1 MALVLADRVLETTT
15 TTGSGT
21 ITLAGAEP
29 GYQSFSA
36 VGNGNQTY
44 YTITADT
51 VWEVGIGTYTA
62 SGTTLSRDTVLSSSA
77 SGAKVTLPSGVK
89 KVFVTY
95 PSEKSVN
102 LDVSGNISLSSAV
115 ISGVGYPSA
124 NSDAAT
130 KLYVDT
136 LAAEGISYHTPVKY
150 EVPNTTG
157 NLTATYNNGT
167 AGVSAT
173 LTNAGTLG
181 PFVPDG
187 VTASIS
193 DRILIYNQTNA
204 VQNGVY
210 VVTTV
215 GTGASSWVLTRAADA
230 NTYGVKSPTALGAGD
245 AFYVT
250 SGNTGAGE
258 TYVCNTPGTIV
269 FGSTNITFVQVSAA
283 QVYQAG
289 TGISLT
295 NTTISLVSPVAVA
308 TGGTGLTSTPT
319 NGQLLIG
326 NGSGYTLS
334 TLTAGSGVSITNS
347 AGSITLTATGTGG
360 TVVAVTASAPLAST
374 GGVSPNISI
383 ANTTGTGSV
392 VLDQGATIS
401 SATITAGVSAAIT
414 TITGTSANIT
424 TVTGTTAGFSSANIT
439 HAGITSATVTT
450 LSGTNVTYSS
460 GTVSQLAATS
470 ATITTLSG
478 TNVTYPNAN
487 FTSASI
493 TNLALT
499 SLTLANLS
507 ITSAN
512 VTTLTGT
519 NLTYTSGTVTN
530 LNSTSANITTLTGT
544 TFGTTAATNL
554 RGLSAQITTATVTSA
569 DITTLT
575 GTTFGTTATTQ
586 LRGASADITTLTGT
600 TFGTTATTNLRGLS
614 AQITTLTATS
624 SNITTLTGT
633 NLTYTSGT
641 ITNLAATSITVTNTP
656 AFVGNGTLT
665 MNVSG
670 TGLSGSQ
677 TFTAN
682 QSSNATFTVTSNA
695 TSANTASAIVARDAS
710 GNFSAGTITAA
721 LNGNASTATSATSA
735 TTASNVAATTATG
748 VQSAYQTTIN
758 TTTPGLGTYGIHFN
772 GQITADFA
780 SGITWNGG
788 TTTTNANAG
797 IYVQGSG
804 SYGTKMYIATTDS
817 YATGSK
823 TAISIDHSG
832 ITNFVRARPTALGN
846 TILDAG
852 NYTSYVGNGTLTLNV
867 SGLGLSGSQTFTA
880 NQSGNATFTVT
891 SNATTTATANALVCR
906 DANGDDNRRYGFA
919 SYFNSSDNAV
929 ASGVTAVMVK
939 QGDNYYRS
947 STAAGIATFISGQT
961 MNIAGNASTVT
972 NGLYTTGNQTI
983 AARTIQQGS
992 QTATL
997 LTATGSLGG
1006 LELQA
1011 ANSSGAA
1018 FGTYHRPGAFAAYF
1032 GLDTDNQF
1040 ACGGWSYGAALGNM
1054 KVGSLGVGAAASGTA
1069 GRMNATGWTTTGRN
1083 YSNEWIQFDNYSAL
1097 YSPLNGAHFYP
1108 NNASYGSWRV
1118 AGSRNGWN
1126 GLEFDSSPG
1135 QTCLMISSNQTGTY
1149 NTSYGW
1155 QYYWY
1160 NGTLYC
1166 LKNSYGGGT
1175 TATVLDSSNY
1185 TSYVSGGTLKSQSF
1199 TSSGSFTVP
1208 SGVTGVMV
1216 TMQGGGG
1223 GGSSSCPSF
1232 NAQGCPGGASGYYV
1246 VSQVFSVSPGQVIS
1260 ITIGGGGSGAFSA
1273 YYQGNVVAGSSG
1285 GASAFGGYSI
1295 AGGGGGNTGGGG
1307 TIAYLGGRGGRSA
1320 LATNSPWGGSSL
1332 ATVSSPFAST
1342 STGFGDG
1349 ANVQAYGGPF
1359 NDSGGYRMSGGAG
1372 GLYGAGG
1379 NGAFADDYGYATGGS
1394 GGANSGAGGGG
1405 AINRGGD
1412 TGVYAQGGNGGSGI
1426 VVVAWIG

>member
-102 LDVSGNISLSSAV
+102 FGVSGNISASSGV
-115 ISGVGYPSA
+115 ITDVGYPSA
-124 NSDAAT
+124 ASDAAT

-150 EVPNTTG
+150 EVPDTTG
-157 NLTATYNNGT
+157 NLNATYNNGT

-230 NTYGVKSPTALGAGD
+230 NTYGVKSPTALGTGD

-308 TGGTGLTSTPT
+308 NGGTGRTTTPT

-392 VLDQGATIS
+392 VLENSPSIF
-401 SATITAGVSAAIT
+401 SATITGAVSASIT
-414 TITGTSANIT
+414 TITGSSANIT

-544 TFGTTAATNL
+544 TFGTTATTQIRGASADITTITGTTIGALASSTISGISGNITNL
-554 RGLSAQITTATVTSA
+554 NSTSA
-569 DITTLT
+569 NITTLT

-710 GNFSAGTITAA
+710 GNFSMGYLTSTGATFTGDITTYRTGGTSGVIYFGTSGTRYLYYDGSSYAMPGA
-721 LNGNASTATSATSA
+721 NLFVNGVQAVTNSGTWGISISGNAATA
-735 TTASNVAATTATG
+735 TTASNV
-748 VQSAYQTTIN
+748 N
-758 TTTPGLGTYGIHFN
+758 
-772 GQITADFA
+772 
-780 SGITWNGG
+780 
-788 TTTTNANAG
+788 
-797 IYVQGSG
+797 
-804 SYGTKMYIATTDS
+804 
-817 YATGSK
+817 
-823 TAISIDHSG
+823 
-832 ITNFVRARPTALGN
+832 
-846 TILDAG
+846 
-852 NYTSYVGNGTLTLNV
+852 NGTLTLNV
-867 SGLGLSGSQTFTA
+867 SGTGLSGSQTFTA

-891 SNATTTATANALVCR
+891 SNATSTAGAASTIVAR
-906 DANGDDNRRYGFA
+906 DVNGYIFNT
-919 SYFNSSDNAV
+919 YFNSTDNSV
-929 ASGVTAVMVK
+929 SSGVTAVMVK
-939 QGDNYYRS
+939 QGDNYLRS
-947 STAAGIATFISGQT
+947 GTAASIATFISGQT
-961 MNIAGNASTVT
+961 MNISGSSTSCSGNA
-972 NGLYTTGNQTI
+972 
-983 AARTIQQGS
+983 A
-992 QTATL
+992 TAT
-997 LTATGSLGG
+997 TATYALNTTQSFNSNWNTDFAAAPAGSTILRGDTSTGSSTGG
-1006 LELQA
+1006 PGGTWWFQQNMRHT
-1011 ANSSGAA
+1011 NSSNVWGVQVAW
-1018 FGTYHRPGAFAAYF
+1018 GWE
-1032 GLDTDNQF
+1032 DN
-1040 ACGGWSYGAALGNM
+1040 ANLLRTRNVTGGSYGSWVTYLNSSNYNSYAPTLTGT
-1054 KVGSLGVGAAASGTA
+1054 GASGTWGISISGTA
-1069 GRMNATGWTTTGRN
+1069 TTATTANALNTSNNYTGQAIYAYNWFRSYNATGW
-1083 YSNEWIQFDNYSAL
+1083 YNETYAGGIWMQDVTWI
-1097 YSPLNGAHFYP
+1097 
-1108 NNASYGSWRV
+1108 R
-1118 AGSRNGWN
+1118 
-1126 GLEFDSSPG
+1126 
-1135 QTCLMISSNQTGTY
+1135 T
-1149 NTSYGW
+1149 
-1155 QYYWY
+1155 
-1160 NGTLYC
+1160 
-1166 LKNSYGGGT
+1166 YGGK
-1175 TATVLDSSNY
+1175 AF
-1185 TSYVSGGTLKSQSF
+1185 YVDNTIACAG
-1199 TSSGSFTVP
+1199 
-1208 SGVTGVMV
+1208 
-1216 TMQGGGG
+1216 
-1223 GGSSSCPSF
+1223 
-1232 NAQGCPGGASGYYV
+1232 N
-1246 VSQVFSVSPGQVIS
+1246 
-1260 ITIGGGGSGAFSA
+1260 ITA
-1273 YYQGNVVAGSSG
+1273 YYSDERLKTKTGSISNALDKVSSLEGFTYVENDLARSLGYKNTKQQVGVSAQAVKAVLPEAVAL
-1285 GASAFGGYSI
+1285 APVDYE
-1295 AGGGGGNTGGGG
+1295 TLEDG
-1307 TIAYLGGRGGRSA
+1307 TIVSKSGEDYLTVDYSRLVPLLIEAIKELKAEVEA
-1320 LATNSPWGGSSL
+1320 LKA
-1332 ATVSSPFAST
+1332 AK
-1342 STGFGDG
+1342 
-1349 ANVQAYGGPF
+1349 
-1359 NDSGGYRMSGGAG
+1359 
-1372 GLYGAGG
+1372 
-1379 NGAFADDYGYATGGS
+1379 
-1394 GGANSGAGGGG
+1394 
-1405 AINRGGD
+1405 
-1412 TGVYAQGGNGGSGI
+1412 
-1426 VVVAWIG
+1426 

>member
-1 MALVLADRVLETTT
+1 M
-15 TTGSGT
+15 
-21 ITLAGAEP
+21 
-29 GYQSFSA
+29 
-36 VGNGNQTY
+36 
-44 YTITADT
+44 
-51 VWEVGIGTYTA
+51 
-62 SGTTLSRDTVLSSSA
+62 
-77 SGAKVTLPSGVK
+77 
-89 KVFVTY
+89 
-95 PSEKSVN
+95 
-102 LDVSGNISLSSAV
+102 
-115 ISGVGYPSA
+115 
-124 NSDAAT
+124 
-130 KLYVDT
+130 
-136 LAAEGISYHTPVKY
+136 
-150 EVPNTTG
+150 
-157 NLTATYNNGT
+157 
-167 AGVSAT
+167 
-173 LTNAGTLG
+173 
-181 PFVPDG
+181 
-187 VTASIS
+187 
-193 DRILIYNQTNA
+193 
-204 VQNGVY
+204 
-210 VVTTV
+210 
-215 GTGASSWVLTRAADA
+215 
-230 NTYGVKSPTALGAGD
+230 
-245 AFYVT
+245 
-250 SGNTGAGE
+250 
-258 TYVCNTPGTIV
+258 
-269 FGSTNITFVQVSAA
+269 
-283 QVYQAG
+283 
-289 TGISLT
+289 
-295 NTTISLVSPVAVA
+295 
-308 TGGTGLTSTPT
+308 
-319 NGQLLIG
+319 
-326 NGSGYTLS
+326 
-334 TLTAGSGVSITNS
+334 
-347 AGSITLTATGTGG
+347 
-360 TVVAVTASAPLAST
+360 
-374 GGVSPNISI
+374 
-383 ANTTGTGSV
+383 
-392 VLDQGATIS
+392 
-401 SATITAGVSAAIT
+401 
-414 TITGTSANIT
+414 
-424 TVTGTTAGFSSANIT
+424 
-439 HAGITSATVTT
+439 
-450 LSGTNVTYSS
+450 
-460 GTVSQLAATS
+460 
-470 ATITTLSG
+470 
-478 TNVTYPNAN
+478 
-487 FTSASI
+487 
-493 TNLALT
+493 
-499 SLTLANLS
+499 
-507 ITSAN
+507 
-512 VTTLTGT
+512 
-519 NLTYTSGTVTN
+519 
-530 LNSTSANITTLTGT
+530 
-544 TFGTTAATNL
+544 
-554 RGLSAQITTATVTSA
+554 
-569 DITTLT
+569 
-575 GTTFGTTATTQ
+575 
-586 LRGASADITTLTGT
+586 
-600 TFGTTATTNLRGLS
+600 S

-772 GQITADFA
+772 GQITADYA

-852 NYTSYVGNGTLTLNV
+852 NYTSYVGNGTLTMAV
-867 SGLGLSGSQTFTA
+867 SGTGLSGSASFTA
-880 NQSGNATFTVT
+880 NQSGASTFTVT
-891 SNATTTATANALVCR
+891 SNATTTAGAANTIVAR
-906 DANGDDNRRYGFA
+906 DANGYIFNN
-919 SYFNSSDNAV
+919 YFNSTDNSV
-929 ASGVTAVMVK
+929 SSGVTAVVVK
-939 QGDNYYRS
+939 AGDNYYRS
-947 STAAGIATFISGQT
+947 GTAASIATFISGQS

-997 LTATGSLGG
+997 LTATGYLGG

-1040 ACGGWSYGAALGNM
+1040 ACGGWSYGAALGSM

-1097 YSPLNGAHFYP
+1097 YSPLNAAYFYP

-1118 AGSRNGWN
+1118 GGSRNAYGGISFSN
-1126 GLEFDSSPG
+1126 GSAGEV
-1135 QTCLMISSNQTGTY
+1135 TLMLSDGSNVSGFY
-1149 NTSYGW
+1149 NNSYGW
-1155 QYYWY
+1155 QLYWSG
-1160 NGTLYC
+1160 GTLYC
-1166 LKNSYGGGT
+1166 FKNAYGGGT
-1175 TATVLDSSNY
+1175 QAVVLDSSNY
-1185 TSYVSGGTLKSQSF
+1185 TSYVSGGTLKSQTF

-1232 NAQGCPGGASGYYV
+1232 NAIGCPGGASGYYI
-1246 VSQVFSVSPGQVIS
+1246 VSQVFSVTPGQVIS

-1273 YYQGNVVAGSSG
+1273 YYQGNVAAGSSG
-1285 GASAFGGYSI
+1285 GATAFGGYSI
-1295 AGGGGGNTGGGG
+1295 AGGGGGNSGGGG
-1307 TIAYLGGRGGRSA
+1307 TLAYLGGRGGRSA

-1332 ATVSSPFAST
+1332 ATVNSPFAST

-1379 NGAFADDYGYATGGS
+1379 TGAFADDYGYATGGS

>member
-150 EVPNTTG
+150 EVPDTTG
-157 NLTATYNNGT
+157 NLNATYNNGT

-230 NTYGVKSPTALGAGD
+230 NTYGVKSPTALGTGD

-334 TLTAGSGVSITNS
+334 TLTAGTGVSITNS

-392 VLDQGATIS
+392 VLENSPSIF
-401 SATITAGVSAAIT
+401 SATITAALSASIT
-414 TITGTSANIT
+414 TITGSSANIT

-544 TFGTTAATNL
+544 TFGTTATTQIRGASADITTLTGTTFGTTATTNL
-554 RGLSAQITTATVTSA
+554 RGLSAQITTLTSSSA

-600 TFGTTATTNLRGLS
+600 TFGTTATTQLRGAS
-614 AQITTLTATS
+614 GA
-624 SNITTLTGT
+624 ITTLTGT

-665 MNVSG
+665 LAVSG

-682 QSSNATFTVTSNA
+682 QST
-695 TSANTASAIVARDAS
+695 
-710 GNFSAGTITAA
+710 
-721 LNGNASTATSATSA
+721 
-735 TTASNVAATTATG
+735 
-748 VQSAYQTTIN
+748 
-758 TTTPGLGTYGIHFN
+758 
-772 GQITADFA
+772 
-780 SGITWNGG
+780 
-788 TTTTNANAG
+788 
-797 IYVQGSG
+797 
-804 SYGTKMYIATTDS
+804 
-817 YATGSK
+817 
-823 TAISIDHSG
+823 
-832 ITNFVRARPTALGN
+832 
-846 TILDAG
+846 
-852 NYTSYVGNGTLTLNV
+852 
-867 SGLGLSGSQTFTA
+867 
-880 NQSGNATFTVT
+880 NATFTVT
-891 SNATTTATANALVCR
+891 SNATTTAGAANTIVAR
-906 DANGDDNRRYGFA
+906 DANGYIFNN
-919 SYFNSSDNAV
+919 YFNSTDNSV
-929 ASGVTAVMVK
+929 ASGVTAVVVK
-939 QGDNYYRS
+939 AGDNYYRS
-947 STAAGIATFISGQT
+947 GTAAAIATFISGQT

-1108 NNASYGSWRV
+1108 NNGSYGSWRI

-1135 QTCLMISSNQTGTY
+1135 QMCLMMSSNQAGTY

-1166 LKNSYGGGT
+1166 FKNSYGGGT
-1175 TATVLDSSNY
+1175 AATVLDSSNY
-1185 TSYVSGGTLKSQSF
+1185 NSYAPTLTGT
-1199 TSSGSFTVP
+1199 
-1208 SGVTGVMV
+1208 
-1216 TMQGGGG
+1216 
-1223 GGSSSCPSF
+1223 
-1232 NAQGCPGGASGYYV
+1232 GASGTWSINVTGSAGSANALNTSNNYTGQAIYAYNWFRSYNATGWYNETYV
-1246 VSQVFSVSPGQVIS
+1246 GGIWMQDTTWIRTYGGKSFYVDNTIACAGN
-1260 ITIGGGGSGAFSA
+1260 ITA
-1273 YYQGNVVAGSSG
+1273 YYSDERLKTKTGSISNALDKVSSLEGFTYVENDLARSLGYKNTKQQVGVSAQAVKAVLPEAVAL
-1285 GASAFGGYSI
+1285 APVDYE
-1295 AGGGGGNTGGGG
+1295 TLEDG
-1307 TIAYLGGRGGRSA
+1307 TIVSKSGEDYLTVDYSRLVPLLIEAIKELKAEVEA
-1320 LATNSPWGGSSL
+1320 LKA
-1332 ATVSSPFAST
+1332 AK
-1342 STGFGDG
+1342 
-1349 ANVQAYGGPF
+1349 
-1359 NDSGGYRMSGGAG
+1359 
-1372 GLYGAGG
+1372 
-1379 NGAFADDYGYATGGS
+1379 
-1394 GGANSGAGGGG
+1394 
-1405 AINRGGD
+1405 
-1412 TGVYAQGGNGGSGI
+1412 
-1426 VVVAWIG
+1426 